1 MKARNGLLLAGSL
14 WEIVRFFLVIS
25 LTALVLH
32 PAGGAGPGV
41 LPWLLLGGS
50 GNLLVAVGGI
60 MLALFPEK
68 HEGLVGLLRLGKI
81 LGIFTFLL
89 LILSGA
95 MRTAAG
101 GRVLD
106 IGLVAVPRGSVLL
119 AVFVLDLLLLGV
131 LLSWRRGEGQ
141 RGLPPGSGGAAPEY
155 TEAEVKDYH

>member
-25 LTALVLH
+25 LIALVLH
-32 PAGGAGPGV
+32 AAGGAGPWV
-41 LPWLLLGGS
+41 VPWLLLGGS

-89 LILSGA
+89 LIFSGA

-101 GRVLD
+101 ERVLD
-106 IGLVAVPRGSVLL
+106 IGKVTVQQGSVLF
-119 AVFVLDLLLLGV
+119 AVFVLDVLFLGV

-141 RGLPPGSGGAAPEY
+141 RSLPPGSGGITPEY
-155 TEAEVKDYH
+155 TETEVKDFH

>member
-25 LTALVLH
+25 LIAHVLH
-32 PAGGAGPGV
+32 AAGGAGPWV
-41 LPWLLLGGS
+41 VPWLLLGGS
-50 GNLLVAVGGI
+50 GNLLIAVGGI

-89 LILSGA
+89 LLLSGA

-101 GRVLD
+101 EHVLD
-106 IGLVAVPRGSVLL
+106 IGKVAVPQGSVLFF
-119 AVFVLDLLLLGV
+119 VFVLDLLFLGI
-131 LLSWRRGEGQ
+131 LLSWRREEGQ
-141 RGLPPGSGGAAPEY
+141 RGLPSGSDGVAPEY
-155 TEAEVKDYH
+155 TETEVKDFH

>member
-25 LTALVLH
+25 LIALVLH
-32 PAGGAGPGV
+32 AAVGAGPWV
-41 LPWLLLGGS
+41 VPWLLLGGS

-89 LILSGA
+89 LLLSGA
-95 MRTAAG
+95 MKTAAG
-101 GRVLD
+101 ERVVN
-106 IGLVAVPRGSVLL
+106 IGKVAVTQGSALFV
-119 AVFVLDLLLLGV
+119 VFVLDLLFLGV

-141 RGLPPGSGGAAPEY
+141 QGLPPGSGGVAPEY
-155 TEAEVKDYH
+155 IETEVKDFH